1 MTFWSLLFQKN
12 SSNVKNQRLKSN
24 ICTSRPPQNGPGVR
38 VSVTDSRFCTKVLL
52 DFLCNA
58 WYTSTFLKNSQNID
72 VNFEDFV
79 TNLYYSIW
87 SLLATINID
96 FLNFQLSFS
105 KYEQISSLLG
115 FYCFHRL
122 SNLITLSVGKQKRLF
137 TCALLKRERGKQVLS
152 VLDRV

>member
-1 MTFWSLLFQKN
+1 MHNWIIPSGPWKWHFEAFFWKKKLVKCQESKAQK
-12 SSNVKNQRLKSN
+12 VIFVLQGHPKMGQ
-24 ICTSRPPQNGPGVR
+24 VW

-96 FLNFQLSFS
+96 FLNFQSSFS

-115 FYCFHRL
+115 FL
-122 SNLITLSVGKQKRLF
+122 LF
-137 TCALLKRERGKQVLS
+137 S
-152 VLDRV
+152 

>member
-1 MTFWSLLFQKN
+1 MRIQYFIKIDQKTYFGSGSSSRWICPSRTRRMHNWIIPSGPWKWHFEAFSWKN

-58 WYTSTFLKNSQNID
+58 WYTSIFWKNSQNID

-79 TNLYYSIW
+79 TNLYDSIW
-87 SLLATINID
+87 SRLATINLD
-96 FLNFQLSFS
+96 FWNFQSSFS
-105 KYEQISSLLG
+105 KFLH
-115 FYCFHRL
+115 F
-122 SNLITLSVGKQKRLF
+122 
-137 TCALLKRERGKQVLS
+137 
-152 VLDRV
+152 